1 MILTISRFIASSVVA
16 SLLSA
21 RNDMRLFNH
30 KISVPS
36 QSDVVVMMLM
46 YPGCMAIGIIQDQ
59 KQEHNLEWPYVA
71 LRTAIPTQSSILFN
85 CFLCL

>member
-1 MILTISRFIASSVVA
+1 M
-16 SLLSA
+16 LSA

-59 KQEHNLEWPYVA
+59 KQEHNLDWPYVA
-71 LRTAIPTQSSILFN
+71 LRTAIPTSVFNFVQLLFMLVSVLIF
-85 CFLCL
+85 FL